1 MMHYIFKVSFGTI
14 KIFKFQSYYL
24 NYHSLPSQ
32 KNYHSLKKII
42 MIIKTYHIVT
52 IDITQVIDN
61 TLNPNLYFFHLNR
74 PNWTKVI

>member
-24 NYHSLPSQ
+24 NYHSL
-32 KNYHSLKKII
+32 KKII

-52 IDITQVIDN
+52 IDITQVINN

-74 PNWTKVI
+74 PNWTEVI